1 MHPFR
6 RLLERVRFDFD
17 FLFLVPVCTL
27 LAILGFLTSRAA
39 TVGTSN
45 ILLLLGFG
53 LHLTVVLVLITAT
66 TEVDAILKDVLEIV
80 HHSSLFTIHYSLF
93 PS

>member
-1 MHPFR
+1 M
-6 RLLERVRFDFD
+6 
-17 FLFLVPVCTL
+17 
-27 LAILGFLTSRAA
+27 RA
-39 TVGTSN
+39 SD

-80 HHSSLFTIHYSLF
+80 HHSSLFTIHFSLLNGGKVLHQ
-93 PS
+93 

>member
-1 MHPFR
+1 M
-6 RLLERVRFDFD
+6 
-17 FLFLVPVCTL
+17 
-27 LAILGFLTSRAA
+27 RACD
-39 TVGTSN
+39 

-80 HHSSLFTIHYSLF
+80 HINDGKVLHL
-93 PS
+93 

>member
-1 MHPFR
+1 M
-6 RLLERVRFDFD
+6 
-17 FLFLVPVCTL
+17 
-27 LAILGFLTSRAA
+27 RA
-39 TVGTSN
+39 SD

-80 HHSSLFTIHYSLF
+80 HHSSLFTLHSSLFTLHYSLF
-93 PS
+93 PY